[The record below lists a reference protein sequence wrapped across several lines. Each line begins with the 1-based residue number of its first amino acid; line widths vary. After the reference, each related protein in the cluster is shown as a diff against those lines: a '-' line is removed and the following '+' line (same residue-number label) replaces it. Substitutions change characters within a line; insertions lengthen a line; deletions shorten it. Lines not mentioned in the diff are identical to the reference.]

1 MPLQILQL
9 LSAIGGALIGGFVT
23 AYASRQTRHQNEIVA
38 MLQTLRDDN
47 KALREENHDLREE
60 VEELRRRTRE
70 RRPLTT
76 NRLPRRIRP
85 TPPPK
90 EPSP

>member
-38 MLQTLRDDN
+38 MLETLRDDN
-47 KALREENHDLREE
+47 RALRDENHDLREE
-60 VEELRRRTRE
+60 VEQLRQEARARAHTRP
-70 RRPLTT
+70 RVPP
-76 NRLPRRIRP
+76 PRRHLPEEKHR
-85 TPPPK
+85 
-90 EPSP
+90 